1 VFCVVH
7 TLYVV
12 LFWGVKRNLTVQLD
26 AETIRKAKVLAAE
39 RSTSVTRLVAQE
51 IERLVDEDSAYR
63 QALATVLDQLERGF
77 HMGGGLFPKRES
89 VHER

>member
-1 VFCVVH
+1 MFCVVH

-63 QALATVLDQLERGF
+63 RALATALDQLERGF
-77 HMGGGLFPKRES
+77 HLGDGLLPRRES

>member
-1 VFCVVH
+1 M
-7 TLYVV
+7 
-12 LFWGVKRNLTVQLD
+12 KRNLTVQLD
-26 AETIRKAKVLAAE
+26 AETIRKAKILAAE

-77 HMGGGLFPKRES
+77 HMGGGPLPTRAS